1 MVERFFP
8 LEPSSHLSSR
18 DRGRCQLGRSPQVG
32 LAARQSDIRFGA
44 ERLGPREQGAEA
56 LGAPVRRGS
65 HSVMSKV
72 KRERG
77 REGEREGEGEKG
89 ERSRGNIKCFHFS
102 SFFFF

>member
-18 DRGRCQLGRSPQVG
+18 DRGRRQLGRSSQVG

-65 HSVMSKV
+65 HSACVESE
-72 KRERG
+72 KRW